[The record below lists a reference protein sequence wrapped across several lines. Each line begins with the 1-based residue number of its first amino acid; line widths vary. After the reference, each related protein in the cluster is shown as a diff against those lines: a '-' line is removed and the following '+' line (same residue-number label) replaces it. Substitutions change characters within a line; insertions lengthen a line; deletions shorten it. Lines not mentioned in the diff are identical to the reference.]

1 MIFTISNLLS
11 VDDLKKI
18 VENLDPED
26 FIDGKL
32 TAGWAAKKVKHNTQL
47 GSKVTYGKDIKEHI
61 RKALLENQKFQ
72 SAARPRTIHSILIS
86 RYGTG
91 MSYGTHVDNAHM
103 GGQSY
108 VRSDLSFTYFLNS
121 PDEYEG
127 GELMIDEGERERAI
141 KLPANSAIVY
151 PSSTLHRVAPVAS
164 GVRLVV
170 VGWVQSLL
178 RNPGHREILYD
189 LDRTRRSI
197 FKAHGKSQE
206 FDLISKAMANL
217 LREWSDA

>member
-1 MIFTISNLLS
+1 MIFTIPNLLS
-11 VDDLKKI
+11 DDDLRKI
-18 VENLDPED
+18 VENLNSED
-26 FIDGKL
+26 FVDGKL

-47 GSKVTYGKDIKEHI
+47 GSKVAYGKGIKEQI
-61 RKALLENQKFQ
+61 KKALLDNQKFQ
-72 SAARPRTIHSILIS
+72 SAARPRTIHSILVS
-86 RYGTG
+86 RYETG

-108 VRSDLSFTYFLNS
+108 LRSDLSFTYFLNA

-127 GELMIDEGERERAI
+127 GELAIDEGERERAV
-141 KLPANSAIVY
+141 KLPANSVIVY

-164 GVRLVV
+164 GVRLVI

-178 RNPGHREILYD
+178 RDPSHREILYD
-189 LDRTRRSI
+189 LDRARRSL
-197 FKAHGKSQE
+197 FQANGKSQE
-206 FDLISKAMANL
+206 FDWISKSMANL